1 MTVFVKDPCGF
12 ICIIFTYAA
21 VVYADY
27 VVIRWVIVQTMADS
41 LWAPFH
47 VCLFNTLVFLLSY
60 THIKAMISDP
70 GAVPLPK
77 TRVDF
82 SDIHTGEL
90 SSMLQNKDDWTVCSR
105 CETYRPPR
113 AHHCRICKRCIKR
126 MDHHCP
132 WINNCV
138 GEKNQR
144 YFVQFLIYV
153 TILAVYAIILV
164 TISWLKE
171 CPLCSGEITIK
182 QTRILHSII
191 LIVEAVMFGLFVLTI
206 LYDQIDAIIN
216 DETSI
221 EQLQAASDGDA
232 PKLSYRKVLLRHIC
246 RLPCQSY
253 HPTYRHLPSHTV

>member
-1 MTVFVKDPCGF
+1 MMVFVKDPCGF

-27 VVIRWVIVQTMADS
+27 VVIRWVVVQTMSDS
-41 LWAPFH
+41 LWGPFH
-47 VCLFNTLVFLLSY
+47 VLIFNTLVFLLSY
-60 THIKAMISDP
+60 AHFKAMLSDP

-90 SSMLQNKDDWTVCSR
+90 SAMLQNKDDWTVCTR

-153 TILAVYAIILV
+153 TILAVYAIALV
-164 TISWLKE
+164 SISWLRE
-171 CPLCSGEITIK
+171 CPLCSREITIK
-182 QTRILHSII
+182 QTRMPRSCATSAGLVQSGWKVWT
-191 LIVEAVMFGLFVLTI
+191 VEQVIHCTWDIDQAQMDLFWPCSATVVC
-206 LYDQIDAIIN
+206 
-216 DETSI
+216 TSRI
-221 EQLQAASDGDA
+221 
-232 PKLSYRKVLLRHIC
+232 
-246 RLPCQSY
+246 
-253 HPTYRHLPSHTV
+253 

>member
-1 MTVFVKDPCGF
+1 MS
-12 ICIIFTYAA
+12 
-21 VVYADY
+21 
-27 VVIRWVIVQTMADS
+27 DS
-41 LWAPFH
+41 LWGPFH
-47 VCLFNTLVFLLSY
+47 VLIFNTLVFLLSY
-60 THIKAMISDP
+60 AHFKAMLSDP

-90 SSMLQNKDDWTVCSR
+90 SAMLQNKDDWTVCTR

-153 TILAVYAIILV
+153 TILAVYAIALV
-164 TISWLKE
+164 SISWLRE
-171 CPLCSGEITIK
+171 CPLCSREITIK
-182 QTRILHSII
+182 QTRILHSIVL
-191 LIVEAVMFGLFVLTI
+191 LIEAVMFGLFVLTI
-206 LYDQIDAIIN
+206 LYDQIEAIIH
-216 DETSI
+216 DETGI
-221 EQLQAASDGDA
+221 EQLAALGSGSSDT

-253 HPTYRHLPSHTV
+253 QPTYRHLPSHTV

>member
-1 MTVFVKDPCGF
+1 MMVFVKDPCGF

-27 VVIRWVIVQTMADS
+27 VVIRWVVVQTMSDS
-41 LWAPFH
+41 LWGPFH
-47 VCLFNTLVFLLSY
+47 VLIFNTLVFLLSY
-60 THIKAMISDP
+60 AHFKAMLSDP

-90 SSMLQNKDDWTVCSR
+90 SAMLQNKDDWTVCTR

-153 TILAVYAIILV
+153 TILAVYAIALV
-164 TISWLKE
+164 SISWLRE
-171 CPLCSGEITIK
+171 CPLCSREITIK
-182 QTRILHSII
+182 QTR
-191 LIVEAVMFGLFVLTI
+191 M
-206 LYDQIDAIIN
+206 
-216 DETSI
+216 
-221 EQLQAASDGDA
+221 
-232 PKLSYRKVLLRHIC
+232 
-246 RLPCQSY
+246 
-253 HPTYRHLPSHTV
+253 